1 MQEAL
6 NQAKLAML
14 FRKEFELCNLKRGE
28 TVVLLSDL
36 GARRD
41 YVAAAF
47 AAAEDFG
54 ADAYE
59 MCVNAMPSWTKVGV
73 ETIGRCK
80 GTLDAI
86 KAADMLVCL
95 HIPLFTRWLKEA
107 RDAGTRVLMVIDA
120 PDELEELMAP
130 PGLKEAVMHAGERLK
145 RAKTMRITRPG
156 GTDLTVS
163 LGEYPTMIQYG
174 FAEAPGRFDH
184 WGAGHVHTFPNEGSA
199 NGTVVFE
206 PGDIVVLPY
215 CRYVQDPVR
224 LTIRDGFI
232 RSIEGGL
239 DAKLMSDWLD
249 GNRARP
255 DDMDGHAISHLGWGL
270 NPQGRWD
277 AHRAQRRRA
286 QAPPC
291 RRALLRRQFPV
302 LDRTELAG
310 RRQAHHQGTLRRAD
324 ARLHGHARQRRH
336 HRQGPVRRREDA
348 RCARRAVM
356 PPAASAADLKFLQ
369 QLPQARS
376 GTSNRKAA
384 LEL

>member
-1 MQEAL
+1 MHEAI
-6 NQAKLAML
+6 NHAKLAML
-14 FRKEFELCNLKRGE
+14 FRKEFELCNVRRGE

-73 ETIGRCK
+73 ETVGRCK
-80 GTLDAI
+80 GTLEAI
-86 KAADMLVCL
+86 KSADMLVCL

-107 RDAGTRVLMVIDA
+107 RDAGTRVLMVIDG
-120 PDELEELMAP
+120 PDELETLMAP
-130 PGLKEAVMHAGERLK
+130 PGLKEAVVHAGERLQ

-156 GTDLTVS
+156 GTDLAVK

-174 FAEAPGRFDH
+174 YAEAPGRFDH

-199 NGTVVFE
+199 SGTVALA

-215 CRYVQDPVR
+215 CRYVQDEVR
-224 LTIRDGFI
+224 LDIRDGFI
-232 RSIEGGL
+232 RKIGGGL

-249 GNRARP
+249 GNKARP

-277 AHRAQRRRA
+277 AI
-286 QAPPC
+286 
-291 RRALLRRQFPV
+291 ALS
-302 LDRTELAG
+302 G
-310 RRQAHHQGTLRRAD
+310 AD
-324 ARLHGHARQRRH
+324 PKRH
-336 HRQGPVRRREDA
+336 HAGA
-348 RCARRAVM
+348 RCFAGNFLFSTGPNSQGGGKRTPKGHYDVPMRDCTVALDNDVII
-356 PPAASAADLKFLQ
+356 DRGKFTDPKMQ
-369 QLPQARS
+369 VAFVPR
-376 GTSNRKAA
+376 
-384 LEL
+384 